1 MPIPRP
7 VYQLSL
13 NLDIDIPNDETASVE
28 DAKLK
33 SESSRMALELLYG
46 KSGAPRWL
54 DDYLELCKG
63 GWPWRVAAYIAWA
76 STPRGSREPKT
87 QEELARFHLG
97 LTRYITDP
105 KEVYALELERLQR
118 CFSEIQRVGE
128 EVSDPTKV
136 GWRQVEYLRHM
147 NFMLIT
153 AVQVGDD
160 LLRLNY

>member
-1 MPIPRP
+1 MR
-7 VYQLSL
+7 S
-13 NLDIDIPNDETASVE
+13 
-28 DAKLK
+28 
-33 SESSRMALELLYG
+33 G
-46 KSGAPRWL
+46 K
-54 DDYLELCKG
+54 
-63 GWPWRVAAYIAWA
+63 
-76 STPRGSREPKT
+76 
-87 QEELARFHLG
+87 
-97 LTRYITDP
+97 YITDP